1 MGGNVVAS
9 SARLRTT
16 GGGKVYDADLSA
28 IFSLMII
35 GLQLQPSAGGSKA
48 ARLFRL
54 HHSYLFTPAAA
65 RESLCHLHLK
75 VASGSAST
83 VISYSVAAEL
93 APFLLDT
100 IFAARLLHCPA
111 DRTRASVT
119 ALSILQPTPKGV
131 AVLQSFAESIGML
144 RAKWPRVLLL
154 SLNLLAL
161 LRLERDAASDRVLY
175 SKYLMHLLF
184 ITMMGRAPN
193 VWTPTSGPD
202 PVCAR
207 HTGATATTPPASP
220 IAGSLPLR
228 IRQLYQISDA
238 HTLGLLFDSP
248 PKFDAPRD
256 PHTLSP
262 LHHKYF
268 TNPESDSHVQ
278 YYTSCGLRVFANKPY
293 HHATVPISFSGKAI
307 VQWLMDCT
315 DLYRQGQAVGVGGL
329 LLRLRLIEPVLGAPS
344 TANYEEFS
352 ASRHAHYQLSAIGL
366 KVCHWHSDTVDGDD
380 TDSFGAEAATLDV
393 DDGTVL
399 VAPQNVTLPMVL
411 ADPGLRFLFRE
422 HLQAERC
429 SENLDLY
436 HRLRTFEAKCSKV
449 AKLLELEQMTDQCHE
464 VAPKVAC
471 ALASTVGACS
481 EIALDVYVKYLCHDA
496 PNMVNIDLQLRLRVE
511 ETMAPPAAEPAPLEA
526 APLATPTSRVLRQ
539 RAIMSDVRNN
549 VYRLMQTDSFRR
561 FLASELYRDAMSTM
575 DVWAE

>member
-16 GGGKVYDADLSA
+16 AGGKVFDADLSA

-35 GLQLQPSAGGSKA
+35 GLQLQLTAGGSKA
-48 ARLFRL
+48 ARLFRP
-54 HHSYLFTPAAA
+54 HHSYLFTPAVACEA
-65 RESLCHLHLK
+65 LCHLHLK
-75 VASGSAST
+75 VASGSTST
-83 VISYSVAAEL
+83 VLSYSVAAEL
-93 APFLLDT
+93 APSLLDT

-111 DRTRASVT
+111 DRTRADL
-119 ALSILQPTPKGV
+119 APLSIMQPTPKGV
-131 AVLQSFAESIGML
+131 AVLQSFVEGVGMP
-144 RAKWPRVLLL
+144 RASWPRVLLL
-154 SLNLLAL
+154 SLNLMAL
-161 LRLERDAASDRVLY
+161 LRLERDPASDRVLY
-175 SKYLMHLLF
+175 SKYLVHLLF

-207 HTGATATTPPASP
+207 HTDATATPAPSP
-220 IAGSLPLR
+220 IADSLPLR
-228 IRQLYQISDA
+228 IRQLYQISDP

-248 PKFDAPRD
+248 PKSETPRD

-293 HHATVPISFSGKAI
+293 HHSTVPISFSGKAI

-315 DLYRQGQAVGVGGL
+315 DLYRQAQAVGVGGL
-329 LLRLRLIEPVLGAPS
+329 FLRLRLIEPVLVAPS
-344 TANYEEFS
+344 AANYEEFS

-366 KVCHWHSDTVDGDD
+366 KVCHWHLDTTDGDD
-380 TDSFGAEAATLDV
+380 LDSFGTDAATLDV

-429 SENLDLY
+429 AENLDLY
-436 HRLRTFEAKCSKV
+436 RRLRTFEAKCSRV
-449 AKLLELEQMTDQCHE
+449 AKLIELEQMTQCHE
-464 VAPKVAC
+464 VAPKVAR
-471 ALASTVGACS
+471 ALASTVATCS
-481 EIALDVYVKYLCHDA
+481 QIALDVYIKFLCHDA

-511 ETMAPPAAEPAPLEA
+511 ETMALAA
-526 APLATPTSRVLRQ
+526 APLATPVAQVLRQ
-539 RAIMSDVRNN
+539 RAILSDVRNN
-549 VYRLMQTDSFRR
+549 VYRLMQSDPFRR
-561 FLASELYRDAMSTM
+561 FLASELYRDAMSTI